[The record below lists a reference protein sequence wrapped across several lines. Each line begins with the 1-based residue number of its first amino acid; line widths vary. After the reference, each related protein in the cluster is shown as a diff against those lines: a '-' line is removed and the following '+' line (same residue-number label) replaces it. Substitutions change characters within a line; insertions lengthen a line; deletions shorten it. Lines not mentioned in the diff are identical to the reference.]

1 MPEETTITAD
11 AAALVA
17 MNVADLAAH
26 LDGVDLATL
35 QAALASETAKGDA
48 ARKGAI
54 AALNAAID
62 GHPENSGQAALDAE
76 DLTDDQAITALAPS
90 ATVSDGDSPADD
102 QVITAI
108 AQTLIPMTN
117 PNGGTCDLYD
127 TDASG
132 NILVP
137 ADQAPAMFDH
147 GFVVVD
153 QTPAA

>member
-35 QAALASETAKGDA
+35 QAALAAETAKGDA

-76 DLTDDQAITALAPS
+76 DLTDDHRLDALNS
-90 ATVSDGDSPADD
+90 
-102 QVITAI
+102 
-108 AQTLIPMTN
+108 TLIPMTH
-117 PNGGTCDLYD
+117 PDGGTCDRYEKNAD
-127 TDASG
+127 GD
-132 NILVP
+132 ILVP
-137 ADQAPAMFDH
+137 AIEAAAMFDH
-147 GFVVVD
+147 GFKIGSDLARV
-153 QTPAA
+153 